1 MGEQLSWIEEP
12 KVLDTDEILLEN
24 LKKVERL
31 ARKAQRILA
40 DAEKLRRTNL
50 GGRCKEIFADSVS
63 KAQWHM
69 EFAVGFLAPDNE

>member
-24 LKKVERL
+24 LKKVE
-31 ARKAQRILA
+31 RKAQRILA